1 MTPNRPA
8 DRPESLPDAPAIPG
22 LRIGHF
28 DRELDYGPVA
38 AMWSETNLGDGAEQV
53 FDAAELQHRW
63 DHAPGLDLDQDVL
76 VARVGDEVVA
86 VVSHQWR
93 QRGQRV
99 FHEVLPMVRQAVRR
113 RGLGQALLA
122 WAERRAAA
130 GHAAGTMGPADLP
143 HVVFCWA
150 DVDVD
155 AVAAFAATNGYAPD
169 GYGILMTRSLADP
182 LPDAPLPEGIEL
194 RPVRPEDYRR
204 IWDADVEAFQ
214 DDRDPVVRTNAD
226 FERWFAAPD
235 LDTSIWLVAWDGDEV
250 AGAAW
255 NVVYGAENER
265 LGHPRG
271 YIEHLSVRRP
281 WRRRGLASAL
291 LVRSM
296 QTFRDLGLEEARLGA
311 DAENLSGAVRLYEL
325 VGFRRINRW
334 ARFVKA
340 L

>member
-1 MTPNRPA
+1 M
-8 DRPESLPDAPAIPG
+8 
-22 LRIGHF
+22 
-28 DRELDYGPVA
+28 
-38 AMWSETNLGDGAEQV
+38 
-53 FDAAELQHRW
+53 
-63 DHAPGLDLDQDVL
+63 
-76 VARVGDEVVA
+76 
-86 VVSHQWR
+86 VSHQRR

-99 FHEVLPMVRQAVRR
+99 FHEVLPMVRQAARR

-155 AVAAFAATNGYAPD
+155 GVAAFAATNGYSPD

-214 DDRDPVVRTNAD
+214 DDRDPVVRTDAD
-226 FERWFAAPD
+226 FERWFTAPD
-235 LDTSIWLVAWDGDEV
+235 LDTSMWLVAWDGDEV

-265 LGHPRG
+265 LGQKRG

-325 VGFRRINRW
+325 VGFRRIKRW
-334 ARFVKA
+334 ARYVKA